1 MIPKLISALQ
11 EIRLDMTGEEIAD
24 ALWLSRYLDKTS
36 LSLSDASSTITSVS
50 TEVRQAEEEQSTG
63 KSVRKHS
70 NEPTRNLYPSSEHLT
85 DSAQPGIPFRSPTA
99 SALPGSLGIARALR
113 PLMRKI
119 PSHKTFMLDEQA
131 TVQRI
136 AEESIWHPVLKPSP
150 TRWFDVALVI
160 DESASMRI
168 WSRTIA
174 AFQYLLEHLG
184 AFRDVR
190 LWRLVTDEASKIV
203 LYEGKDVSK
212 PFQLPHSPQE
222 LLDPSGQRLILIVTD
237 CVSPAWYSGVAQQTV
252 ATWSR
257 NSTVSMLQVLPQRLW
272 RRTALSY
279 ATPVLLCSSAPNI
292 SNDHLKLQLLSPWST
307 EKPSK
312 GLQLPV
318 VTLEPRLLANWARMI
333 RGSEDV
339 WSPGVVFDSYKQEES
354 KNPAKLPRVEIPRQ
368 IITAQER
375 VGRFRASASPLAQ
388 KLAELLATVPVS
400 LPVIRLVQQ
409 TMLPESRQTHVA
421 EVFLG
426 GLLEEKDQASENIAM
441 DYIQYEFIGGV
452 RDLLLDSV
460 SAYEALRVI
469 KEISRFIENRYG
481 QTLDFLTMLSDP
493 ISSRDLTI
501 DRASVPFAH
510 ITAKV
515 LRRIGVRYRPLAE
528 QLEKACMESLTQSI
542 DVPETPNLSGKA
554 VSKQSRKK
562 VPGLKMSKE
571 FLDGKNIGEWLEL
584 RRRNNQHTIL
594 LLGARVGAL
603 YRSLPFYNYC
613 QQYTSHKLQ
622 ARSLIWSF
630 RECYNILLQQTLGER
645 ELYSVLQDSLK
656 NTRNL
661 LCEEDGYFAEIVRRG
676 YFREIISTNIDDIAE
691 QALLR
696 IGLVEDRDFEVLIPR
711 DQPLSQKRELTYRL
725 TKVFG
730 DWLSREYTIYNRH
743 SYITKNINLNQYM
756 LNMLHGDVLA
766 IGIDPLWDSDILPFL
781 YDAPTTLWFVNE
793 EVNIVDDQQVA
804 AILDQAK
811 SVAALGPN
819 YTYEEFCRLLYQQ
832 LYIEPTLKDRA
843 IQSQQSSLIRDGDRS
858 QQDKKAVR
866 ILSIYSDDDLGI
878 MQKLWK
884 HLEPLRQNQLI
895 IEWHRGLLASG
906 DHLQLTQERELRRSQ
921 LIFIGFSPNF
931 LSSEHYDQALQGL
944 RLSHGETVRLVPL
957 LLHPIGNWKQTPFS
971 EIAPLPRGDKTLSE
985 LSSKELDK
993 ELSKIADDIHELVK
1007 RLQKGNGNH

>member
-1 MIPKLISALQ
+1 MISKLISALQ
-11 EIRLDMTGEEIAD
+11 EVQLNMTGEEIAD
-24 ALWLSRYLDKTS
+24 ALWLSRYLDKTN
-36 LSLSDASSTITSVS
+36 LSLSDTSSSIPS
-50 TEVRQAEEEQSTG
+50 TPIDVMQAEEEKITANRVPQ
-63 KSVRKHS
+63 HS
-70 NEPTRNLYPSSEHLT
+70 NELLRNLYPLSEHST
-85 DSAQPGIPFRSPTA
+85 DSAQSGIPFRSPTA

-190 LWRLVTDEASKIV
+190 VWRLVTDNYSRIV
-203 LYEGKDVSK
+203 LYEGKGVSK

-222 LLDPSGQRLILIVTD
+222 LLDPSGRRLILIVTD
-237 CVSPAWYSGVAQQTV
+237 CVSRAWYSGVAQQTV

-279 ATPVLLCSSAPNI
+279 ATPVLLRSFSPNI
-292 SNDHLKLQLLSPWST
+292 SNDQLKVQTLSPWSS
-307 EKPSK
+307 EKPSG

-339 WSPGVVFDSYKQEES
+339 WSPGFVFDDYKQAAS
-354 KNPAKLPRVEIPRQ
+354 KSSSKLSRVEIPRQ

-375 VGRFRASASPLAQ
+375 VRRFRTSASPLAQ
-388 KLAELLATVPVS
+388 ELAELLATAPVS

-426 GLLEEKDQASENIAM
+426 GLLEETDQASENIAL
-441 DYIQYEFIGGV
+441 DYIQYEFISGV

-460 SAYEALRVI
+460 SAHEALRVI

-481 QTLDFLTMLSDP
+481 QSLDFLTLLSDP
-493 ISSRDLTI
+493 TSSRDLTI
-501 DRASVPFAH
+501 DSASVPFAH

-515 LRRIGVRYRPLAE
+515 LRRIGGRYRLLAE
-528 QLEKACMESLTQSI
+528 KFEKACLESSTKSI
-542 DVPETPNLSGKA
+542 NVQEELNASFQTGKA
-554 VSKQSRKK
+554 ISKKDREELFRFRSR
-562 VPGLKMSKE
+562 
-571 FLDGKNIGEWLEL
+571 LDAKDIGEWLEL
-584 RRRNNQHTIL
+584 RRRNNYQTIL
-594 LLGARVGAL
+594 VVGSHAGAL

-613 QQYTSHKLQ
+613 QQYTSHNLQ
-622 ARSLIWSF
+622 THSLIWSF
-630 RECYNILLQQTLGER
+630 RECYNVLLQQALGER
-645 ELYSVLQDSLK
+645 ELYSILQNAFK
-656 NTRNL
+656 NVGNL
-661 LCEEDGYFAEIVRRG
+661 LSEEDEYFAEIVRRG

-691 QALLR
+691 QALSR
-696 IGLVEDRDFEVLIPR
+696 VRMIEGRDFEVLIPGE
-711 DQPLSQKRELTYRL
+711 QPLLQKRELTYRL

-730 DWLSREYTIYNRH
+730 DWLSREYTIYNRQ
-743 SYITKNINLNQYM
+743 SFITDNDELNQY
-756 LNMLHGDVLA
+756 LRSILRGDVLA
-766 IGIDPLWDSDILPFL
+766 IGIDPVWDSGILPL
-781 YDAPTTLWFVNE
+781 LHDTPTTLWFVNGDE
-793 EVNIVDDQQVA
+793 DLISNQQIA
-804 AILDQAK
+804 PILDQTT
-811 SVAALGPN
+811 SVTALGQN
-819 YTYEEFCRLLYQQ
+819 YTYEELCRSLYQQ
-832 LYIEPTLKDRA
+832 LCLEPAQKEKATQFA
-843 IQSQQSSLIRDGDRS
+843 QPPLIGVGDRS
-858 QQDKKAVR
+858 QQGKKAIRV
-866 ILSIYSDDDLGI
+866 SYIYCDDDLKM
-878 MQKLWK
+878 MQRFWQ
-884 HLEPLRQNQLI
+884 HLEVLRLNQLI

-906 DHLQLTQERELRRSQ
+906 DHLQLAQERELRRSQ
-921 LIFIGFSPNF
+921 LIFLGFSPNF
-931 LSSEHYDQALQGL
+931 LSSEYYDQALQALKLG
-944 RLSHGETVRLVPL
+944 HGETVRLVPL

-971 EIAPLPRGDKTLSE
+971 QIAPLPREGKTLGD

-1007 RLQKGNGNH
+1007 RLQKGEDNR